1 MDLVKIFRLTVVI
14 NFIFAIS
21 HLILDYDSFIISS
34 TSLSNLVEESHVSVV
49 DKWNTFALIAYSLAL
64 LSTYPLLFFF
74 VKWSRELLIVLLSLI
89 ILITVMDGSNG
100 SYIVSSE
107 FEVLALILEALTHG
121 AILAIAYLT
130 PVKDKFN

>member
-34 TSLSNLVEESHVSVV
+34 TSLSDVFEESHVSVV
-49 DKWNTFALIAYSLAL
+49 DKWNTFALIAYSFAL
-64 LSTYPLLFFF
+64 LSIYPLLFFF

>member
-1 MDLVKIFRLTVVI
+1 MDTVKIFRLTVVI

-34 TSLSNLVEESHVSVV
+34 TSLSDVFEESHVSVV

-64 LSTYPLLFFF
+64 LSIYPLLFFF

-89 ILITVMDGSNG
+89 ILITAMDGSNG

-121 AILAIAYLT
+121 FILAIAYFS
-130 PVKDKFN
+130 PIKSKFN